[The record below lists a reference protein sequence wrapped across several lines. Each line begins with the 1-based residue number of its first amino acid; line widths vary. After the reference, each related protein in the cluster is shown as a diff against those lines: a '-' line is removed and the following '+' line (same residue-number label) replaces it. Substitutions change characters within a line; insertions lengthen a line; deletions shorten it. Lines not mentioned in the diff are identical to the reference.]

1 MSLDVLKVWTVER
14 WGQPGETGRQR
25 RPGAKCGEEP
35 LTVIRH
41 LLDDEDN
48 VRAELWF
55 IYGSIARESSGG
67 HNQWWILSST
77 RDMFVVCWLLSLQH
91 FILLDI
97 RSYWSYV
104 MFYMWPFRNK
114 HVWQKIKNWKFFY
127 FSSTNLW
134 IVLKSNFCVRSQ
146 NLLRLKNI
154 WPLTRCQQLCHLSGS
169 RPVPVLAQPDALP
182 RAQVQ
187 LPVRHRHRQVGPEE
201 ASLHVRRLQR

>member
-1 MSLDVLKVWTVER
+1 MEDQGKSMSLDVLKVWTVER
-14 WGQPGETGRQR
+14 WGQPGETGRRQQR
-25 RPGAKCGEEP
+25 AGAKCGEEP

-104 MFYMWPFRNK
+104 KNK
-114 HVWQKIKNWKFFY
+114 HIWQKIKNWKFFY

-134 IVLKSNFCVRSQ
+134 IVNKLDIFSVLKSNFCVR
-146 NLLRLKNI
+146 NKNI
-154 WPLTRCQQLCHLSGS
+154 
-169 RPVPVLAQPDALP
+169 
-182 RAQVQ
+182 
-187 LPVRHRHRQVGPEE
+187 
-201 ASLHVRRLQR
+201 